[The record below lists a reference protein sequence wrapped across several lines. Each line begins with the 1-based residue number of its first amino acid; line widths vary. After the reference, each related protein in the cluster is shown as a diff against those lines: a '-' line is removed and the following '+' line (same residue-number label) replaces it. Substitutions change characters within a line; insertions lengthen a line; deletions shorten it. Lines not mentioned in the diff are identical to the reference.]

1 MWIMDVFVNI
11 LDPEKFRATNNTWNL
26 LGLNSPQNV
35 GMVSEIISQKPF
47 SSKEEWE
54 EYYYIHGRSKEYLAT
69 VGQKLYDAVKG
80 NLNISLEEC
89 VECVR
94 FRVICETWNGIILRE
109 INTIKQLNLIYDN
122 KYDFRKTGD
131 SDFDFAVDY
140 EMYHA
145 DKLLCGIQ
153 IKPTSYL
160 TSDAEYIRRAK
171 RCNIEKNERYEEKFG
186 VPVITITSETN
197 GNITSN
203 TEIVKLHKI
212 NFNVFS

>member
-1 MWIMDVFVNI
+1 MDIFVNI
-11 LDPEKFRATNNTWNL
+11 IDPNKFRATNNTWNL

-35 GMVSEIISQKPF
+35 GMVSDLINQKQF

-54 EYYYIHGRSKEYLAT
+54 DYYYEHGRSREYLAQ
-69 VGQKLYDAVKG
+69 VGQKLYDGVKAS
-80 NLNISLEEC
+80 LDISLEEC

-109 INTIKQLNLIYDN
+109 ANTIKTLNLIYDD
-122 KYDFRKTGD
+122 KFEFRKTGD
-131 SDFDFAVDY
+131 SDFDYAVDY
-140 EMYHA
+140 EMYY
-145 DKLLCGIQ
+145 KNRLLCGIQ

-171 RCNIEKNERYEEKFG
+171 RCNEEKNNRYEEKFG
-186 VPVITITSETN
+186 VPVITITSEAN

-212 NFNVFS
+212 NFEVFS